1 MAEIPMV
8 YRASD
13 ELAETFPFKIYTF
26 EGLLTQPLHVHD
38 YFQIWFVRHGICTHW
53 MNGQPHE
60 LTTGSIFVLPPD
72 ISHYMECKNSE
83 TSLVGMEFTEAFIQ
97 PDVGG
102 NSFWDTGYLEPFSV
116 SLDQVKPRFPLE
128 GAAAKNVEAIFDEM
142 IWEFRHQ
149 EAGYQL
155 FIRADVLK
163 VLAIISRQ
171 YGKTLDEARQQ
182 YLDRYKDSVA
192 RAVAYINDH
201 FQKKIYLEEV
211 ARIAMMSATS
221 FSCVFKEA
229 TGRTFTEQLNF
240 LRVRKAKELLKDPN
254 RTVRAIAY
262 EVGFQDIAYFDRVF
276 KREVGVT
283 PRSYRQNL

>member
-1 MAEIPMV
+1 MEEAPV
-8 YRASD
+8 SFRAQV
-13 ELAETFPFKIYTF
+13 ELAEGFPFKIYMVQ
-26 EGLLTQPLHVHD
+26 GRLKQPLHTHD

-53 MNGQPHE
+53 MGGEGHE
-60 LTTGSIFVLPPD
+60 LTTGSIFVLPPE
-72 ISHYMECKNSE
+72 IPHYMECENDE
-83 TSLVGMEFTEAFIQ
+83 TSLVGMEFTKEFIR
-97 PDVGG
+97 PDVGEE
-102 NSFWDTGYLEPFSV
+102 SFWSSYLKPFTV

-128 GAAAKNVEAIFDEM
+128 GAAARNVEAIFDEM
-142 IWEFRHQ
+142 LWEFKHQ
-149 EAGYQL
+149 EEGYPL

-163 VLAIISRQ
+163 VLAIVSRQ
-171 YGKTLDEARQQ
+171 YGKEQDEVRQL

-192 RAVAYINDH
+192 RAAAYINEN

-221 FSCVFKEA
+221 FSCIFKEV

-254 RTVRAIAY
+254 RTVRAVAY

-283 PRSYRQNL
+283 PRGYRQNL

>member
-1 MAEIPMV
+1 MEETQIFF
-8 YRASD
+8 RASD
-13 ELAETFPFKIYTF
+13 ELPEGFPFKIYTVD
-26 EGLLTQPLHVHD
+26 EPIRQMLHVHD
-38 YFQIWFVRHGICTHW
+38 YIQIWFVRHGICTHW
-53 MNGQPHE
+53 MNGHAYE
-60 LTTGSIFVLPPD
+60 LTTGSIFVLPPG
-72 ISHYMECKNSE
+72 ISHYMECENPE
-83 TSLVGMEFTEAFIQ
+83 TSLVGMEFTEAFIRS
-97 PDVGG
+97 DVEG
-102 NSFWDTGYLEPFSV
+102 SPFWDTGYLEPFIV

-128 GAAAKNVEAIFDEM
+128 GAAVKTMESLFDELL
-142 IWEFRHQ
+142 WEFRTQ
-149 EAGYQL
+149 EPGYQL

-171 YGKTLDEARQQ
+171 YGRSLDAEKLQ
-182 YLDRYKDSVA
+182 YLERYKDSVA
-192 RAVAYINDH
+192 RAIAYINEN

-240 LRVRKAKELLKDPN
+240 LRVRRAKELLKDPS

-283 PRSYRQNL
+283 PRVYRQKL